1 MNWALRFG
9 FGKGMVLINASLV
22 YLESLSNFH
31 DENLTVF
38 LLIFMAQIR
47 QCFTSGVSQHMK
59 HYSHQVFAV
68 RIQQRRCP
76 IFTAKIRQSFAFG
89 ALCYTGRVS
98 CMCIQR
104 APTFACQ
111 DKPQPLKA
119 LNILMHVAYT
129 GKPMSLGDI
138 GRDNHTMM
146 IVHTIQHEYAPTA
159 IALAIYLLHK
169 VKSTHDQRGSLMQPQ
184 ESITQSAQSPTY
196 RCACT
201 HTHTHTHHAQYRKS
215 KSDIAIP
222 RGRSLSKVQERYR
235 IHGEKTLI

>member
-59 HYSHQVFAV
+59 HYSRQVFAV

-76 IFTAKIRQSFAFG
+76 IFTAKIQQSFAFG

-129 GKPMSLGDI
+129 GKLMSLDDMD
-138 GRDNHTMM
+138 RDSHIAM

-159 IALAIYLLHK
+159 IALGTYPHYK
-169 VKSTHDQRGSLMQPQ
+169 VKSTYGQRGSLTQPQ
-184 ESITQSAQSPTY
+184 GSIIQSALSPIY
-196 RCACT
+196 K
-201 HTHTHTHHAQYRKS
+201 HIQIYIHHAQSYHTEEES
-215 KSDIAIP
+215 KTDIANVP
-222 RGRSLSKVQERYR
+222 RVQPSKVQEM
-235 IHGEKTLI
+235 